1 MSVPGGDQYTNRAL
15 RAVDDAAKLARDYCH
30 VQITPIH
37 LAVSLLNPPPDDSK
51 PGITD
56 AVPQGP
62 SLFRQAVERAN
73 GDFQT
78 FDRALKRALVR
89 LPSQDPPPEHP
100 SFSPPM
106 SKALRQAA
114 SVQKMQKDKFLG
126 IDHLIAAAIE
136 DPPIQVALKEANIPQ
151 IKLLQEAVTAI
162 RVDKRI
168 DSKTAD
174 TEAANEALSKFT
186 IDMTAQA
193 RDGKLDPVIGREDEI
208 RRVIRTLSRRTKN
221 NPVLIGEPGVGKTSV
236 AEGLAQR
243 IVDADVPA
251 NLMQCKL
258 LSLDVGSLVA
268 GSKYRGEF
276 EERMKSVLKEIEE
289 SKEMIV
295 LFIDE
300 MHLLM
305 GAGASGE
312 GGMDAANLLKP
323 MLARGKLHCIGA
335 TTLAE
340 YRKYIEKDAAFER
353 RFQQILVKEPSLP
366 ETISILR
373 GLKERYE
380 VHHGTIILDSA
391 LVTAATLA
399 QRYLTSRKLPDS
411 AIDLMD
417 EACSAVRVARESEP
431 EEVDHLDRK
440 LRQIEIE
447 ICALEREKD
456 PASKERL
463 DIARKEAANVKEE
476 LQPLREKYESEMRRS
491 NELQLVK
498 RSLGQKRHKR
508 VRLEKERKMKSKEY
522 KDLVEEA
529 IPDLE
534 ARIKLLERQKVQAE
548 AEQIKLLDR
557 QKVQA
562 EGEQIDSLERQKLQA
577 EVEQITNPGTGES
590 PLVTN
595 VVGPDQINEIVA
607 KWTGIPVTRLKTTEK
622 EKLLNME
629 QYLAKA
635 VIGQEEAVKAVSNA
649 IRLSRSGLS
658 NPNQP
663 IASFLFCGPSGT
675 GKTLL
680 SKILAEFLFDD
691 PKSMIRFDMSEYMEK
706 HSVSRLIGAP
716 PGYVG
721 HDAGGQLTEAL
732 RRKPFSIL
740 LFDEVEKAAKE
751 VLTILLQLL
760 DEGRITDS
768 QGRVVDGKNT
778 VIILT
783 SNLGAEYLTSRQTTG
798 GKIDP
803 QTRELVMDS
812 IRRHFLPE
820 FINRLSSIVIFN
832 QLNRHGIR
840 KIVDLRLG
848 EVQKRLNDN
857 GKNIQ
862 IIVNDSAKDYL
873 AQAGFS
879 QAYGAR
885 VMQRVIEKEI
895 LNPLAVLIL
904 KGAVRDGEDAHVVL
918 AHETNHQ
925 RIVVVPNHEGDG
937 EYDNDEE
944 MSDFKD
950 EAKDMMKDDL
960 YDL

>member
-1 MSVPGGDQYTNRAL
+1 MSGPTGHDYTDRAQRAIQYAIE
-15 RAVDDAAKLARDYCH
+15 LAQQYAH
-30 VQITPIH
+30 VEIRPIT
-37 LAVSLLNPPPDDSK
+37 LAVSLLSPPPDDSK
-51 PGITD
+51 PGVTD

-78 FDRALKRALVR
+78 FDRELKKALVR
-89 LPSQDPPPEHP
+89 TPSQDPPPEHP
-100 SFSPPM
+100 TFSPAM
-106 SKALRQAA
+106 AKILRKSQDL
-114 SVQKMQKDKFLG
+114 QKLQKDKFIG
-126 IDHLIAAAIE
+126 IDHLIMSVIE
-136 DPPIQVALKEANIPQ
+136 DPQVQVALKAANIPNT
-151 IKLLQEAVTAI
+151 KVLQDAVTAI
-162 RVDKRI
+162 RGDKRM

-174 TEAANEALSKFT
+174 AESPNENLSKFT
-186 IDMTAQA
+186 IDMTTQA
-193 RDGKLDPVIGREDEI
+193 REGKLDPVIGREEEV
-208 RRVIRTLSRRTKN
+208 RRVIRILSRRTKN

-243 IVDADVPA
+243 IVAADVPA
-251 NLMQCKL
+251 NLAQCKL
-258 LSLDVGSLVA
+258 LSLDVGALVA

-300 MHLLM
+300 IHLLM

-353 RFQQILVKEPSLP
+353 RFQQVIVKEPSLP

-380 VHHGTIILDSA
+380 VHHGTTILDSA

-417 EACSAVRVARESEP
+417 EACSAVRVARESQP
-431 EEVDHLDRK
+431 EALDHLERK

-447 ICALEREKD
+447 IHALEREKD
-456 PASKERL
+456 AASKERL
-463 DIARKEAANVKEE
+463 EIARKEAANVQEE
-476 LQPLREKYESEMRRS
+476 LRPIREKYESEMRRS
-491 NELQLVK
+491 NELQDLKK
-498 RSLGQKRHKR
+498 RLEEKRHR
-508 VRLEKERKMKSKEY
+508 REALERERRFGEVY
-522 KDLVEEA
+522 DLDKHV
-529 IPDLE
+529 IPELE
-534 ARIKLLERQKVQAE
+534 DRIQFLERQKVQQE
-548 AEQIKLLDR
+548 LD
-557 QKVQA
+557 QLA
-562 EGEQIDSLERQKLQA
+562 NPNPDEG
-577 EVEQITNPGTGES
+577 S
-590 PLVTN
+590 PLVTD

-629 QYLAKA
+629 KYLAKA
-635 VIGQEEAVKAVSNA
+635 VVGQKEAVKVVSNA

-680 SKILAEFLFDD
+680 AKSLAEFLFDD

-706 HSVSRLIGAP
+706 HSVARLIGAP
-716 PGYVG
+716 PGYIG
-721 HDAGGQLTEAL
+721 HDSGGQLTEAL

-751 VLTILLQLL
+751 VLTVLLQLL

-768 QGRVVDGKNT
+768 QGRIVDGKNT

-783 SNLGAEYLTSRQTTG
+783 SNLGAEYLTSRRSG
-798 GKIDP
+798 HGKIDNE
-803 QTRELVMDS
+803 TRELVMDA

-832 QLNRHGIR
+832 QLDRHGIR
-840 KIVDLRLG
+840 KIVDLRLA
-848 EVQKRLNDN
+848 EVQKRLADN
-857 GKNIQ
+857 GKNIR
-862 IIVNDSAKDYL
+862 IVVNDAAKDHL

-885 VMQRVIEKEI
+885 VMQRVIEKEV

-918 AHETNHQ
+918 STEGN
-925 RIVVVPNHEGDG
+925 REKVVVVPNHDSDGD
-937 EYDNDEE
+937 EDID
-944 MSDFKD
+944 MDLSDF
-950 EAKDMMKDDL
+950 EDDKMEDDGL
-960 YDL
+960 YD